1 MPELPMF
8 DEPLHV
14 GRPNIGDPGE
24 LRKRIDDALTSRWL
38 TAGPMVKEFE
48 ERIAELAGTAH
59 CVATCNAT
67 VGIQLAARACGIE
80 PGDEVIMPAFTWV
93 ATAHALSWIGVVPV
107 FCDVDEE
114 SANLVPEAVEKVI
127 TPATRGILGVHVF
140 GRPCPAGPLA
150 ELADRYDVPL
160 LFDAAHAIGSTYR
173 GRPLGGFGAAEVF
186 SFHATKFLNS
196 FEGGA
201 VVTDDADLAAT
212 VRAMRNF
219 GITEDG
225 TVATVGTNAKMTEG
239 AAAMGLTSL
248 GVMETVMDANRVN
261 HECYTEGLAGV
272 PGVVVRSQE
281 PGERAN
287 HQYLVIEI
295 DASVAGVHRDR
306 VHEVLG
312 RQNVLS
318 RRYFY
323 PACHQVEPYRSN
335 PERHA
340 PQSLPN
346 SEALA
351 DRVLALPTGPT
362 IGASD
367 IADICTIIRLTVE
380 AAGDP
385 APHGTTTG

>member
-1 MPELPMF
+1 MPELPKF

-24 LRKRIDDALTSRWL
+24 LRKHIDAALDRRWL
-38 TAGPMVKEFE
+38 TDGPLVEEFE

-80 PGDEVIMPAFTWV
+80 PGDEVIVPAFTWV
-93 ATAHALSWIGVVPV
+93 ATAHALSWIGAVPV

-114 SANLVPEAVEKVI
+114 TANLSPDAVEKVLS
-127 TPATRGILGVHVF
+127 PATRGILGVHVF
-140 GRPCPAGPLA
+140 GRPCPIDPLT
-150 ELADRYDVPL
+150 ELAGRHGVPL
-160 LFDAAHAIGSTYR
+160 LFDAAHGLGSTYR
-173 GRPLGGFGAAEVF
+173 GRPVGGFGEAEVF

-201 VVTDDADLAAT
+201 VVTDNAELAAR

-219 GITEDG
+219 GIGADG
-225 TVATVGTNAKMTEG
+225 TVESPGTNAKMNEA

-248 GVMETVMDANRVN
+248 GVMDELMEANRLN
-261 HECYTEGLAGV
+261 HERYAEGLAGIR
-272 PGVVVRSQE
+272 GVGVRTQE

-287 HQYLVIEI
+287 HQYLVIEV
-295 DASVAGVHRDR
+295 DAAAAGVHRDH
-306 VHEVLG
+306 VHQVLM

-323 PACHQVEPYRSN
+323 PGCHQLEPYRAR

-340 PQSLPN
+340 PQRPAN

-351 DRVLALPTGPT
+351 ERVLALPTGT
-362 IGASD
+362 AVGAAE
-367 IADICTIIRLTVE
+367 IAGVCEIIRLTVE
-380 AAGDP
+380 AASAGSDR
-385 APHGTTTG
+385 